1 MDGVGSGPRAENA
14 VLADAAASGK
24 PTEKSREMMQ
34 TSYRTWH
41 LGLLT
46 AWLSVIPNTLWASPS
61 HPQNFAE
68 RAMPA
73 DASDQVD
80 PQRWQAVVARASDFL
95 RLSAQAEDGSFSA
108 EAGTGVTAL
117 VLTGLLRVGVPA
129 EDPMITAATDYLLA
143 HVRPSGGI
151 YAEDSKHANYDTCLA
166 IMALSQLNQSR
177 LEPVLASAERYV
189 KGLQWDES
197 EGLTPEDLAY
207 GGAGYGTHARPDLS
221 NTSFLIEAL
230 SSLGRGPEDEA
241 IQKALLF
248 VTRCQNLVSAENDS
262 PFAELVDDGG
272 FYYSVAAGGSSQAGT
287 TPEGGLRSYPSMTY
301 AGLKSMIYAGVD
313 PEDRRVQAAVTY
325 LKEHYSVTTNPG
337 LGSSGLFY
345 YYQTMSKA
353 LSALEQ
359 PSLLD
364 ADGNP
369 RRWRTD
375 LFEQLVANQQPDGS
389 WINHDPR
396 WLEGDA
402 ILVTGYSLL
411 ALAQLQSAPSEAVVH
426 PQD

>member
-1 MDGVGSGPRAENA
+1 M
-14 VLADAAASGK
+14 L
-24 PTEKSREMMQ
+24 Q
-34 TSYRTWH
+34 TRSLTWN
-41 LGLLT
+41 LGLLIM
-46 AWLSVIPNTLWASPS
+46 LLGMPPSVLLASQPRPENS
-61 HPQNFAE
+61 ELKAI
-68 RAMPA
+68 RS
-73 DASDQVD
+73 DAADQVD
-80 PQRWQAVVARASDFL
+80 PVQLQAVVARASDFL

-129 EDPMITAATDYLLA
+129 DDPMITSATDYLLA

-166 IMALSQLNQSR
+166 IMALSQLNQPA
-177 LEPVLASAERYV
+177 LEPVLAGAERFV

-197 EGLTPEDLAY
+197 EGLTPQDLAY

-230 SSLGRGPEDEA
+230 NSLGRGPEDEA

-262 PFAELVDDGG
+262 PFAERVDDGG

-313 PEDRRVQAAVTY
+313 PDDRRVQAAVAY

-359 PSLLD
+359 PPLLD
-364 ADGNP
+364 AQGQP
-369 RRWRTD
+369 RRWRIE
-375 LFEQLVANQQPDGS
+375 LFEQLVANQQADGS
-389 WINHDPR
+389 WVNRDPR

-402 ILVTGYSLL
+402 TLVTGYCLL
-411 ALAQLQSAPSEAVVH
+411 ALAQLQAHHGQRDVRP
-426 PQD
+426 